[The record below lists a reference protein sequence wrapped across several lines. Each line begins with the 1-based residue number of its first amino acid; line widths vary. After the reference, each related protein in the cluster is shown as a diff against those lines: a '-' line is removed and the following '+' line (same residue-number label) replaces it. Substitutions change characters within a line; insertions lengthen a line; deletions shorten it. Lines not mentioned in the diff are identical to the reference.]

1 MTYTFYVDNNTQP
14 TTGLSPT
21 ISKWINIDTGAI
33 DFAHNVTVSE
43 LSEGF
48 YKFDFDWSNADTSIG
63 YLLKIDTTLSG
74 NPGQQYITMRI
85 EPNDYIASIAEEIK
99 TSANSILSSSN
110 SIKGYGERLL
120 DIEQGTW
127 EIDGTQLILKSAG
140 YGAAADTVIATY
152 DLKNELDVPT
162 ATNPYKRILV
172 SLAGPSTP

>member
-1 MTYTFYVDNNTQP
+1 MTYTFYVENNTQP

-21 ISKWINIDTGAI
+21 ISKWINIETGA
-33 DFAHNVTVSE
+33 DFAHGVAISE

-48 YKFDFDWSNADTSIG
+48 YKFEFDWSTADTSIG
-63 YLLKIDTTLSG
+63 YLLKIDTTLSD
-74 NPGQQYITMRI
+74 NPGQQHITMRI
-85 EPNDYIASIAEEIK
+85 EPNDYVASIAEEIK
-99 TSANSILSSSN
+99 TSANSILTSAN
-110 SIKGYGERLL
+110 SIKGYSERLL

-127 EIDGTQLILKSAG
+127 AIEGTQLILKSAG
-140 YGAAADTVIATY
+140 YGTVAGTEIARY